1 MTLDELA
8 WIYSG
13 TEKYNHLAKNAIY
26 KHILVV
32 AALMQTLAK
41 RVFLNDLSSLEHC
54 KMGHA

>member
-32 AALMQTLAK
+32 AALMQTLVK
-41 RVFLNDLSSLEHC
+41 GVFLNDLSSLEHC